1 MGTVGKFTKIYEQVR
16 EHFLNGVVTDIPSDP
31 VVRLKKDGNWV
42 IESKAEQQN
51 QETVFE
57 VSLREFWI
65 YFDCN
70 FENMRSNGYTI
81 SKQDIDDYIK
91 FVKDIR
97 EMYGITELYR

>member
-1 MGTVGKFTKIYEQVR
+1 MGTVGKFTKIYERVR
-16 EHFLNGVVTDIPSDP
+16 EYFLNGVVTGIPSDS
-31 VVRLKKDGNWV
+31 VVRYNGDQWI
-42 IESKAEQQN
+42 IESRTKPQN
-51 QETVFE
+51 QEIVLE

-70 FENMRSNGYTI
+70 FEDMRSNGYTI

>member
-1 MGTVGKFTKIYEQVR
+1 MRIVGSFKVIYEQVM
-16 EHFLNGVVTDIPSDP
+16 NGVDVSHIPQP

-51 QETVFE
+51 QEIVFE

-70 FENMRSNGYTI
+70 FEDMRSNGYTI